1 MAKHKLLL
9 ADDSITIQKVVNLT
23 FADEGIEVI
32 SVGDGNSAMEKFSE
46 FTPDL
51 VMADIN
57 MPGLSGYEICER
69 IRQNEATRRI
79 PVILLVGS
87 FEPFDEAEAQR
98 VGANDYL
105 KKPFQS
111 IRQLVTKVSDLLNS
125 SSDSEENQEE
135 TQPPSSFDD
144 TLRMNEPVPESEEL
158 GDAGMDD
165 DMINAYQVGSSV
177 YDETGRFESQPETES
192 GDYGKTQPLSADE
205 LSEIHSYQNQEATD
219 LSGRQIYGFTGETEN
234 RGQDY
239 ADEEMDSDEA
249 DTRDFSA
256 DKTELSAQTYE
267 PQPASAFESSPE
279 LELDEANLLELPPR
293 QSFSPHVPPVF
304 DDSFASPA
312 VEPVDETGE
321 TAREDTV
328 DVADETVGQETV
340 DAFDGSPQ
348 EEDFETEVEAPQTET
363 FDAADET
370 QPEESVETEETSE
383 AETNE
388 LETSET
394 GTGETE
400 ASEVETGEADI
411 SEEISASEASAVPS
425 EGLRM
430 TNLSPE
436 IIDQIAAK
444 VVEKISDKVIRE
456 IAWEVVPQMTDLI
469 VKRLAEEKL
478 KE

>member
-1 MAKHKLLL
+1 MSKHKLLL

-32 SVGDGNSAMEKFSE
+32 SVGDGNSAMAKFEE

-105 KKPFQS
+105 TKPFQS

-125 SSDSEENQEE
+125 SSGDDELQAESAK
-135 TQPPSSFDD
+135 PPSSFDD
-144 TLRMNEPVPESEEL
+144 TLQMDRPETEEL

-165 DMINAYQVGSSV
+165 EMIQANQVGSYSA
-177 YDETGRFESQPETES
+177 YLDSSNSESQPKTENEN
-192 GDYGKTQPLSADE
+192 YGKTQPLSAEE
-205 LSEIHSYQNQEATD
+205 LSEINQYQNQEPTD
-219 LSGRQIYGFTGETEN
+219 LSRQPIYGFTGETEN

-239 ADEEMDSDEA
+239 ADQETDSTETQEFPADDENE
-249 DTRDFSA
+249 FSSQTSESEPMPQA
-256 DKTELSAQTYE
+256 GSA
-267 PQPASAFESSPE
+267 
-279 LELDEANLLELPPR
+279 LELDEMNLLELPPR
-293 QSFSPHVPPVF
+293 QSFSPNVSVPPVLG
-304 DDSFASPA
+304 DNYVPSI
-312 VEPVDETGE
+312 EPIETY
-321 TAREDTV
+321 
-328 DVADETVGQETV
+328 
-340 DAFDGSPQ
+340 
-348 EEDFETEVEAPQTET
+348 
-363 FDAADET
+363 DET
-370 QPEESVETEETSE
+370 QKETPAEISETDENESGE
-383 AETNE
+383 AESNDAESSKTESTENE
-388 LETSET
+388 SAETIT
-394 GTGETE
+394 GEYDTGETE
-400 ASEVETGEADI
+400 ASEYETDEFRTNEVESGEVETQAELSHVETGEVESAPETSAI
-411 SEEISASEASAVPS
+411 SNETAQFS
-425 EGLRM
+425 
-430 TNLSPE
+430 NLSPE

-444 VVEKISDKVIRE
+444 VVEKISDQVIRE